1 LLDQGHSFWLDYIRR
16 SLITGGELER
26 LVKEDGLLGVTSNPA
41 IFQKAIAGS
50 TDYDD
55 PLKNIIQADI
65 HAEPRVLYER
75 LVLEDIRM
83 AADILREVYDGTGGG
98 DGFVCLEL
106 SPDNAH
112 QTQTS
117 IFEARRLWK
126 ELGRP
131 NIMVKVPAT
140 PEGIPAIETL
150 IAEGINV
157 NVTLVFSL
165 SQYEAVVHAYL
176 RGLEKCPSPQNVASV
191 VSFFVGPMDRA
202 VDKALEGLGIDKALK
217 LRGQAAAAM
226 AKMAYRQFTQVFRGD
241 RWEGLKEKGARV
253 QRLLWAS
260 TGTKNPAYS
269 DVMYVE
275 ELTGPDTV
283 SAMSPATLNAFR
295 DHGRVYPSLETG
307 KEKAEAT
314 LDQLR
319 SLGLDLG
326 TITEQLQSE
335 GLAAFM
341 ELFDSLF
348 DTLNE
353 KRQALIHGF
362 KEVQTLSVGDD
373 QQKIGERLKNWK
385 KQNFSRR
392 LWAKDQTIWFS
403 EPKPEI
409 SDRLGW
415 LVLPEMMQER
425 LDDFVSFAE
434 QIKGEG
440 KTHVVLLG
448 MGGSSLAP
456 EILQKTFGN
465 ARGYPELIVLDS
477 THPDAVAAV
486 EARLGLKQTLFIVS
500 SKSGTTLETLSFF
513 RYFWN
518 RVGTQTEA
526 AGDHFA
532 AITDPET
539 PLQKIA
545 EERKFRQIF
554 QSASDVGG
562 RFSAFTDFG
571 LVPGA
576 LIGLDIRRL
585 LDRGWMAAED
595 NAFCVSEDEA
605 SGLILGAAL
614 GELAQNRDKL
624 TFLTS
629 TSLRKF
635 PDWIEQLIA
644 ESTGKDGRGILPVV
658 DEPHVSP
665 DYYGQDRF
673 FVCFAVEGDDRENLE
688 EQLSGLDR
696 AHQPIVRIHLREKID
711 LGREIFRWEIAV
723 ASAGSVL
730 GIHPFN
736 QPDVQLAKDFAREV
750 MEKEEEV
757 GKESESPEEAWS
769 VEESGIL
776 EKTLKDWIDQAGPLD
791 YIALHAYLPPSSEM
805 TTALQELRLEL
816 LHRTKCATTL
826 GYGPRFLHSTGQ
838 LHKGGPNRGL
848 FLQIINEPSM
858 DLSIPETEYS
868 FGTLIKAQA
877 LGDYRALRQRGRRI
891 IRVNLR
897 KDTLGALDQLVR
909 LIKKL
914 S

>member
-1 LLDQGHSFWLDYIRR
+1 
-16 SLITGGELER
+16 
-26 LVKEDGLLGVTSNPA
+26 
-41 IFQKAIAGS
+41 
-50 TDYDD
+50 
-55 PLKNIIQADI
+55 
-65 HAEPRVLYER
+65 
-75 LVLEDIRM
+75 
-83 AADILREVYDGTGGG
+83 
-98 DGFVCLEL
+98 
-106 SPDNAH
+106 
-112 QTQTS
+112 
-117 IFEARRLWK
+117 
-126 ELGRP
+126 
-131 NIMVKVPAT
+131 
-140 PEGIPAIETL
+140 
-150 IAEGINV
+150 
-157 NVTLVFSL
+157 
-165 SQYEAVVHAYL
+165 
-176 RGLEKCPSPQNVASV
+176 
-191 VSFFVGPMDRA
+191 MDRA

-373 QQKIGERLKNWK
+373 QQKI
-385 KQNFSRR
+385 
-392 LWAKDQTIWFS
+392 
-403 EPKPEI
+403 
-409 SDRLGW
+409 
-415 LVLPEMMQER
+415 
-425 LDDFVSFAE
+425 E